1 MGDVDT
7 NTTYTSL
14 PANGGNADTVD
25 NKHASDFAT
34 AAQGTKADN
43 ALPKSGGT
51 MTGEIKIGQGDGCGI
66 QLGTNGRINATTS
79 SGVTVAT
86 VCGLSGSGVLIGHS
100 SFDTI
105 FRGNAARPTYNGSAM
120 ALKSDIPAVTTVTI
134 KSWTSTDI

>member
-43 ALPKSGGT
+43 ALPKSGGNLSGHIYL
-51 MTGEIKIGQGDGCGI
+51 TGAKPASSTASTSQIVFG
-66 QLGTNGRINATTS
+66 TS
-79 SGVTVAT
+79 SDQHVAISSNT
-86 VCGLSGSGVLIGHS
+86 KAIVINPNTTETTNQIVLYLDKAS
-100 SFDTI
+100 QF
-105 FRGNAARPTYNGSAM
+105 P
-120 ALKSDIPAVTTVTI
+120 
-134 KSWTSTDI
+134 